1 MDVPNVPVSEPVEP
15 STGAR
20 TASASQH
27 NTRLRRRTRESG
39 ASTAVDD
46 AQHEKSA
53 LAPASD
59 ALPVTDRENPPEGRV
74 AWDTTRPGGTR
85 ASVEIPTR
93 PSWRSDRDAEPT
105 LPTSAGLT
113 SSSSASHRR
122 HRANAGGGDEDQAM
136 GAGKWKHPGDP
147 PGTDNEE
154 HIHGARNPGRAT
166 GPHEPRVAERG
177 QQREEH
183 GEGQFFTCPAISTAE
198 VLRCS

>member
-93 PSWRSDRDAEPT
+93 PSTYIPY
-105 LPTSAGLT
+105 
-113 SSSSASHRR
+113 
-122 HRANAGGGDEDQAM
+122 
-136 GAGKWKHPGDP
+136 
-147 PGTDNEE
+147 GT
-154 HIHGARNPGRAT
+154 
-166 GPHEPRVAERG
+166 
-177 QQREEH
+177 
-183 GEGQFFTCPAISTAE
+183 
-198 VLRCS
+198 VLRTRT

>member
-1 MDVPNVPVSEPVEP
+1 MDVPNVPASEPVEP

-93 PSWRSDRDAEPT
+93 PSWPT
-105 LPTSAGLT
+105 TVLWPREGRAHVRTTNTVSSTSHVGET
-113 SSSSASHRR
+113 CKPH
-122 HRANAGGGDEDQAM
+122 
-136 GAGKWKHPGDP
+136 
-147 PGTDNEE
+147 T
-154 HIHGARNPGRAT
+154 HIGAR
-166 GPHEPRVAERG
+166 
-177 QQREEH
+177 
-183 GEGQFFTCPAISTAE
+183 
-198 VLRCS
+198 

>member
-59 ALPVTDRENPPEGRV
+59 ALPVTDRDNPPEGRV

-85 ASVEIPTR
+85 ASVEIPTLPSPQFSNTPSLRTVGIPLNRQRSMEYGCLQDGATFEAHGVRAKDSPR
-93 PSWRSDRDAEPT
+93 PGYP
-105 LPTSAGLT
+105 
-113 SSSSASHRR
+113 
-122 HRANAGGGDEDQAM
+122 
-136 GAGKWKHPGDP
+136 
-147 PGTDNEE
+147 
-154 HIHGARNPGRAT
+154 
-166 GPHEPRVAERG
+166 GPHTYG
-177 QQREEH
+177 LCH
-183 GEGQFFTCPAISTAE
+183 S
-198 VLRCS
+198 RCG

>member
-93 PSWRSDRDAEPT
+93 PSPAH
-105 LPTSAGLT
+105 
-113 SSSSASHRR
+113 SSAV
-122 HRANAGGGDEDQAM
+122 G
-136 GAGKWKHPGDP
+136 
-147 PGTDNEE
+147 
-154 HIHGARNPGRAT
+154 
-166 GPHEPRVAERG
+166 
-177 QQREEH
+177 
-183 GEGQFFTCPAISTAE
+183 
-198 VLRCS
+198 VLRHSDDFERLGADFSLLRTCTFSVLLGSCESHTFSVLL

>member
-1 MDVPNVPVSEPVEP
+1 MDVPNVPASEPVEP

-20 TASASQH
+20 AASGSASQH

-93 PSWRSDRDAEPT
+93 PSTERTPSLCSDR
-105 LPTSAGLT
+105 
-113 SSSSASHRR
+113 
-122 HRANAGGGDEDQAM
+122 
-136 GAGKWKHPGDP
+136 
-147 PGTDNEE
+147 
-154 HIHGARNPGRAT
+154 
-166 GPHEPRVAERG
+166 
-177 QQREEH
+177 
-183 GEGQFFTCPAISTAE
+183 GEGSDPLTALVTPFTPRI
-198 VLRCS
+198 

>member
-93 PSWRSDRDAEPT
+93 PSPSVRKFGESLAAVP
-105 LPTSAGLT
+105 
-113 SSSSASHRR
+113 RR
-122 HRANAGGGDEDQAM
+122 AWPWPWAV
-136 GAGKWKHPGDP
+136 WP
-147 PGTDNEE
+147 
-154 HIHGARNPGRAT
+154 
-166 GPHEPRVAERG
+166 
-177 QQREEH
+177 
-183 GEGQFFTCPAISTAE
+183 
-198 VLRCS
+198 VLI